1 MSAQN
6 LEVLDHTVQLTHEWV
21 NELRERLDWPSSR
34 DALRLMRAVLTEV
47 RDHIPH
53 AEVAQLSAQMPLLIR
68 GMFFEGWQPARTSG
82 HDRDAAHFL
91 AAIDRRVG
99 QVDGYR
105 GRDDIAA
112 VFATLANRVSEGELR
127 HVRHALPPAIR
138 SFWPADTIWDD

>member
-21 NELRERLDWPSSR
+21 NELRERIDWPSSR

-53 AEVAQLSAQMPLLIR
+53 EEVAQLSAQMPLLIR
-68 GMFFEGWQPARTSG
+68 GMFFEGWRPAITPLT
-82 HDRDAAHFL
+82 DRSAEHFIK
-91 AAIDRRVG
+91 AIEARVG

-105 GRDDIAA
+105 GREDIAA
-112 VFATLANRVSEGELR
+112 VFATIGNRVSDGELR
-127 HVRHALPPAIR
+127 QVRHALPPAIR
-138 SFWPADTIWDD
+138 DFWPTDTLGGD